1 MWRQL
6 FLFLS
11 NATHWVN
18 FLWQTYSLI
27 ICLLDLTFKRLFYPS
42 LLLYCLSCRLI
53 SFLVDFR
60 ILKVKMANSGQG
72 SEKHSGNSHVLL
84 NERILSS
91 MSRRSF
97 AAHPW
102 HDLEIGTVY
111 FSFIYEI
118 LLLANH
124 YVRIIVI
131 FIFCGIY
138 FYNIPILWPIWFE
151 VGYFSPWKVK

>member
-1 MWRQL
+1 MHL
-6 FLFLS
+6 CED
-11 NATHWVN
+11 N
-18 FLWQTYSLI
+18 FFCFCPMQHIELTF
-27 ICLLDLTFKRLFYPS
+27 CANVLTFKALFYPS
-42 LLLYCLSCRLI
+42 LLLYCLSSRLI

-72 SEKHSGNSHVLL
+72 SEKHSGNSHAVL

-91 MSRRSF
+91 MSRRSI

-124 YVRIIVI
+124 YVHIIVI
-131 FIFCGIY
+131 FIFCGLY
-138 FYNIPILWPIWFE
+138 FYNIPIFGPIWFE
-151 VGYFSPWKVK
+151 VRM